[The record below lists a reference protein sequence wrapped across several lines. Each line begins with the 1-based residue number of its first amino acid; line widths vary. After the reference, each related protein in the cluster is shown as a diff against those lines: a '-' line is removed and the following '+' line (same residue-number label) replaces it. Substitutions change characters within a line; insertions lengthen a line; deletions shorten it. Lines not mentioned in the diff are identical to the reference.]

1 MFLEKLLIRQHLRHS
16 STFRFWKHC
25 KLDSLDCL
33 IKKVTMSKSIINILF
48 CVLLFVQGCSVAK
61 LSSLPKSSNEIDFN
75 KYSFELVNAKE
86 PFWIS
91 KTSNEYYFEK
101 PKLYAEEDI
110 FKAID
115 KAFTA
120 NNYVVVKFYKTEKTI
135 FAERGMRAN
144 EWKSI
149 AGVYYQIDEKAEKT
163 KVYIQV
169 KITQDISG
177 GWKENRA
184 KKVGVIIEKEL

>member
-1 MFLEKLLIRQHLRHS
+1 ML
-16 STFRFWKHC
+16 
-25 KLDSLDCL
+25 
-33 IKKVTMSKSIINILF
+33 KSILF
-48 CVLLFVQGCSVAK
+48 IVIIISQSCTVAK

-75 KYSFELVNAKE
+75 KYSIELANAKE
-86 PFWIS
+86 PFWTS

-101 PKLYAEEDI
+101 PKLYAEEDL
-110 FKAID
+110 FKAMD

-149 AGVYYQIDEKAEKT
+149 AGIYYQTDEKTEKT
-163 KVYIQV
+163 KIYIQV
-169 KITQDISG
+169 KITQDITG

-184 KKVGVIIEKEL
+184 KKIGVIIEKEL